1 MDSCARMAPEGGEVV
16 DIEVRPSAI
25 EGFGLFAL
33 QPCSPGTRIRRVNV
47 VREVTADQPLRPELG
62 ERWDH
67 CDYPDGKVV
76 LVGPPD
82 HNLNHS
88 CDPNAYLHY
97 EGSQCFIVARRQIAV
112 GEEITCDYSINL
124 AGGDSWPCHC
134 GAARCRGITTGDFF
148 SLPEE
153 LQREYRPLLA
163 DWFVASHTEQLQHL
177 AARS

>member
-1 MDSCARMAPEGGEVV
+1 MDI
-16 DIEVRPSAI
+16 DVRPSGI
-25 EGFGLFAL
+25 EGFGIFAL
-33 QPCSPGTRIRRVNV
+33 RRFSPSERVREVNV
-47 VREVTADQPLRPELG
+47 VREVTPDQPLRPELG

-67 CDYPDGKVV
+67 CDYPDGRVV

-82 HNLNHS
+82 RYLNHS

-97 EGSQCFIVARRQIAV
+97 EGPRCFIVARRPIEA

-153 LQREYRPLLA
+153 IRREYRPLLA
-163 DWFVASHTEQLQHL
+163 DWFVRSHAERLAHL
-177 AARS
+177 SGR